1 MQTTICQEKRLG
13 DNPRITILNT
23 EIDVLNVNETIAL
36 VEKYVQT
43 KTPLAVVLMLFQEI
57 YQERRFGYN
66 GLILNGF
73 SE

>member
-36 VEKYVQT
+36 VEKYADKDTIASYGCQC
-43 KTPLAVVLMLFQEI
+43 
-57 YQERRFGYN
+57 
-66 GLILNGF
+66 
-73 SE
+73 